1 MSLEQITTR
10 VDGEYQR
17 VRAEAAVKALRENDF
32 QAYYFPTREGGIEK
46 ALELIEPSAVVGCG
60 GSVTI
65 RQLGLLDILTERG
78 NTVIHHWRDD
88 LPREEINRLRK
99 EAMFADVY
107 LSSSNAI
114 TLQGQLVNT
123 DGVGNRVAAM
133 IFGPPRV
140 VLLAGYNKIVAD
152 EEQARER
159 IKNVASPKN
168 GIRFG
173 SKTSCS
179 QVGRCMDCNSTHR
192 MCKATVI
199 LERRPTMT
207 DYHIIIIGEELG
219 Y

>member
-10 VDGEYQR
+10 VDGEYRR
-17 VRAEAAVKALRENDF
+17 VRAEEAVKALREKDF
-32 QAYYFPTREGGIEK
+32 QAYYFPTREEAVK
-46 ALELIEPSAVVGCG
+46 QALELIEPDATVGCG

-65 RQLGLLDILTERG
+65 RQLGLLDMLTERG
-78 NTVIHHWRDD
+78 NNVIHHWRDD

-107 LSSSNAI
+107 LASSNAI

-140 VLLAGYNKIVAD
+140 VLLAGCNKVVEN

-179 QVGRCMDCNSTHR
+179 QVGRCMDCNSKHR

-199 LERRPTMT
+199 LDRRPTQT

>member
-1 MSLEQITTR
+1 
-10 VDGEYQR
+10 
-17 VRAEAAVKALRENDF
+17 
-32 QAYYFPTREGGIEK
+32 
-46 ALELIEPSAVVGCG
+46 
-60 GSVTI
+60 
-65 RQLGLLDILTERG
+65 
-78 NTVIHHWRDD
+78 
-88 LPREEINRLRK
+88 
-99 EAMFADVY
+99 MFADVY

-140 VLLAGYNKIVAD
+140 IVLAGYNKIVAD

-168 GIRFG
+168 GLRFG
-173 SKTSCS
+173 GKTSCA
-179 QVGRCMDCNSTHR
+179 QVGRCMDCSSQHR

-199 LERRPTMT
+199 LDRRPTLT
-207 DYHIIIIGEELG
+207 DYHIIIIGEDLG